1 MAEKTVTQELI
12 EDLEGNESENL
23 HNEETENKEQ
33 NKEIQKEES
42 ESVITEELVKELG
55 LSNSFIGKPFKE
67 LGKTHIELL
76 KAYSKQGND
85 IGDLRKQVEVLQ
97 EQATKKE
104 EKKAIE
110 ETKDEFGEMP
120 DQFEDPQA
128 YKDWMKSFKKNL
140 ISEMKEEILKE
151 IAPSLKITN
160 HLSTKEMIGETIELI
175 QKNLPEGEN
184 AEEVLKE
191 YISENKEYFEE
202 LLSSGKGRTPQSL
215 AKETIKDFKAKQFDK
230 QNKLTDEEIKK
241 IASDKAREQ
250 LVKKDVT
257 TKSSNL
263 NTNSREIKKTSLV
276 SEIVRD
282 MEQENGE

>member
-1 MAEKTVTQELI
+1 MNEKTVAQEII
-12 EDLEGNESENL
+12 EDIEGKKSEEL
-23 HNEETENKEQ
+23 HNEESEERQ
-33 NKEIQKEES
+33 VEEIQQEKS
-42 ESVITEELVKELG
+42 EAVISEELVKEFG
-55 LSNSFIGKPFKE
+55 LSDSFIGKPIKE
-67 LGKTHIELL
+67 LGKSHLELL
-76 KAYSKQGND
+76 RAYSKQSND
-85 IGDLRKQVEVLQ
+85 IGELRKQIEVLQ
-97 EQATKKE
+97 GQATKKE

-120 DQFEDPQA
+120 DPLEDPIA
-128 YKDWMKSFKKNL
+128 YKAWMKEFKKNL

-151 IAPSLKITN
+151 INPSLKKAE
-160 HLSTKEMIGETIELI
+160 HLSTKEMIGETLDII
-175 QKNLPEGEN
+175 QKGLPEGEN

-215 AKETIKDFKAKQFDK
+215 AKETLKDFKAKQFDK

-250 LVKKDVT
+250 LVKKDASV
-257 TKSSNL
+257 KSSNL
-263 NTNSREIKKTSLV
+263 NTNSRDTKKGSLV

-282 MEQENGE
+282 MEQDGD